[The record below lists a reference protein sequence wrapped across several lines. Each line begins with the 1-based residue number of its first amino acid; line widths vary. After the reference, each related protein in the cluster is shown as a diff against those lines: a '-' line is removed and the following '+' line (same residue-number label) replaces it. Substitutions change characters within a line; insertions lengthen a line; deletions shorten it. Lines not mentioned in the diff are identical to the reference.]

1 MFQRIQSVFII
12 IAVGLIGSL
21 FFLPMIKFTDGGIIR
36 FSEFYP
42 TLVLTIASFGAGAA
56 SIFMYK
62 GRIIQ
67 ARVCTI
73 NALIL
78 IGYQILLIV
87 KYIQRVDEM
96 IFTTANVFPT
106 VAAILLFLAIRYI
119 LKDEAKV
126 IAANHLR

>member
-42 TLVLTIASFGAGAA
+42 TLVLTIASFGAGVA

-87 KYIQRVDEM
+87 KYLQKVDEM